1 MNDYEET
8 NHFVERW
15 NIKTKIKTYLTDLNK
30 NFQYFDIDQRECHDL
45 INSHNFLDYTIHSI
59 LFDKEIYTSE
69 EECLNDIKNKK
80 ELLYI
85 LQYTQTK
92 MIVDDLYLLD
102 FNNISYIMN
111 KFIYYLSY
119 DYIEFGLFD
128 NIIYEYM
135 HNVDIRNQQRKYVTR
150 IILFRK
156 NIPNEI
162 IKYIN
167 TYFN

>member
-1 MNDYEET
+1 MNEYEE
-8 NHFVERW
+8 NNDFIERW
-15 NIKTKIKTYLTDLNK
+15 NIKNKIKTYLTDLNDHFK
-30 NFQYFDIDQRECHDL
+30 YFDIHQRENHDL
-45 INSHNFLDYTIHSI
+45 ITNYNFLDYTIHSI

-85 LQYTQTK
+85 LQYTQK
-92 MIVDDLYLLD
+92 KIIVDDLYLLD
-102 FNNISYIMN
+102 FNNVPFIMN

-119 DYIEFGLFD
+119 DYIEFGLFN

-135 HNVDIRNQQRKYVTR
+135 HNVDIRNQQRKYVSKLM
-150 IILFRK
+150 LFRK

-162 IKYIN
+162 IKHIH